1 MSLRTAAT
9 LVGLLLVSQASA
21 EQAAVERGAYLL
33 HAGGC
38 ISCHTA
44 DADDAVPLTGGD
56 ALTTPFGTFYAPNIT
71 PDNTT
76 GIGAWSDED
85 FLRAMREGI
94 RPDGS
99 HYYPVYPYTSY
110 TGMTREDILA
120 VKAYLFSLDPVMQQ
134 NRDHDLPWYLFSRL
148 LAGAWQFM
156 FFTPE
161 RFVPDASRSAT
172 WNRGVYLVRHL
183 GHCGE
188 CHTSRNLFG
197 ATRGDLELSGNP
209 DGPDGKKVPNITPDR
224 KTGIGKWSADEII
237 FFLEIG
243 MLPDGDFTGGSMSQV
258 IDDNT
263 SLLTADDRIAIVEY
277 VTNLEPRDRAGIN
290 Q

>member
-172 WNRGVYLVRHL
+172 WNRGAYLVRHL

>member
-1 MSLRTAAT
+1 MSFRTATT
-9 LVGLLLVSQASA
+9 LVGLLFISQALA
-21 EQAAVERGAYLL
+21 EQTAVERGAYLL

-56 ALTTPFGTFYAPNIT
+56 ALATPFGTFYAPNIT
-71 PDNTT
+71 PDKAT
-76 GIGAWSDED
+76 GIGTWSDKD
-85 FLRAMREGI
+85 FLGAMQKGI

-110 TGMTREDILA
+110 TGMTRKDILA
-120 VKAYLFSLDPVMQQ
+120 IKAYLFSLDPVMQQ

-148 LAGAWQFM
+148 LAGAWQFI

-161 RFVPDASRSAT
+161 RFVPDTNRSAT
-172 WNRGVYLVRHL
+172 WNRGAYLVRHL

-197 ATRGDLELSGNP
+197 ATRDDIELSGNP
-209 DGPDGKKVPNITPDR
+209 DGPDGKKVPNITPDK

-263 SLLTADDRIAIVEY
+263 SQLTANDRIAIVEY
-277 VTNLEPRDRAGIN
+277 VMNLEPRDKAGTN
-290 Q
+290 